1 MGAKILI
8 IDDEPDL
15 CAQFAKIFQ
24 SEGHTV
30 LKATSGRQGI
40 TIAKKSQPELIFLDL
55 KMPQMDGITTLK
67 YLRQVAKGAEIVVLT
82 GVGTLKTAQEAMK
95 LGAYDYT
102 TKPFDLDLIRQ
113 LIQEALANRVSFSR

>member
-15 CAQFAKIFQ
+15 CVQFQKIFQ

-30 LKATSGRQGI
+30 LKATSGKQGI
-40 TIAKKSQPELIFLDL
+40 IIAKKSQPELIFLDL

-82 GVGTLKTAQEAMK
+82 GVATLKTAQEAMK

-102 TKPFDLDLIRQ
+102 TKPFDLSLIRQ
-113 LIQEALANRVSFSR
+113 LIQEVTAPPVNLSR